1 MDHSSYYFDIDID
14 NLNQVQ
20 KTFQKIT
27 YQGNN
32 EKNSITSP
40 H

>member
-1 MDHSSYYFDIDID
+1 MDYLGYYFDIDID

-20 KTFQKIT
+20 KHFKKIT

-32 EKNSITSP
+32 EKNSIISQ